1 MKSALKPSKSME
13 TSKRNSIKKVTL
25 QSPVLSSSVSITD
38 IDDKIA
44 NSSNSYTMNFD
55 KKVKTIGVLV
65 NEVDKDKL
73 VQKLMDKISNQVY

>member
-13 TSKRNSIKKVTL
+13 TSKRNSVKKVTL